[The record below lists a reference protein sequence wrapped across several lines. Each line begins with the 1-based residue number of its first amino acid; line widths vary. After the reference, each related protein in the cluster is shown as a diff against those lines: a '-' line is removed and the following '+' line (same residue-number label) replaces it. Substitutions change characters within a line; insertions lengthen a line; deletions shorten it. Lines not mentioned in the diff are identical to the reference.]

1 MAIQNFHEIA
11 FPLLLGEKAFSRP
24 HPVFEG
30 RAMGTRLSSVLTD
43 GFFPHLA
50 DVHALVFWL
59 IQFKQPI

>member
-24 HPVFEG
+24 QPVFE
-30 RAMGTRLSSVLTD
+30 RKVMGTRLSSVLTD
-43 GFFPHLA
+43 GFFSHIA
-50 DVHALVFWL
+50 GVHALVFWL